1 MNMNSTHAREVAQAE
16 DAHCQSGHPD
26 LTPSSRV
33 EIDGNLVTLR
43 FVANFQSGE
52 GCGREHMSSCLR
64 LQWQCPGSELTPEAC
79 QSITAKLEEAS
90 VKLTQEAG
98 HRVISSRSTYSPGT
112 DQNAML
118 AKKDARTVFLQ
129 YESAHEAMLALQNFT
144 RQYVQCSFPVS
155 YPKMSNI
162 YVRAPLPSPTS
173 GQKADESD
181 QSTAQ
186 LDICPESVEYVATAH
201 DVTGTPLP
209 ARPDYI
215 PTTMDQMTWAESS
228 MFQTAPTSLADHRSV
243 DCHEYDEGASRY
255 HTYLDDC
262 KI

>member
-1 MNMNSTHAREVAQAE
+1 MNSTHAREVAQAE

-162 YVRAPLPSPTS
+162 YVRVHSCECPNSALS
-173 GQKADESD
+173 GKAG
-181 QSTAQ
+181 TYQ
-186 LDICPESVEYVATAH
+186 LLTRRPYHLLRLDRRQTRVTNQLRSLTYV
-201 DVTGTPLP
+201 LNL
-209 ARPDYI
+209 
-215 PTTMDQMTWAESS
+215 SS
-228 MFQTAPTSLADHRSV
+228 MLQLLTTSPVHHYQPGLIIFR
-243 DCHEYDEGASRY
+243 RRW
-255 HTYLDDC
+255 
-262 KI
+262 IR